1 MTFTLHLYFRS
12 PTCYIIISSITKN
25 KSKVTFNSAY
35 FGIVHINKKKKK
47 VKFNSTL
54 YFGIV
59 HINFKYQFEF
69 FLFWNCYINKKK
81 HLPGNLFYFGIVLHI
96 NKEKVTLNSIFVKT
110 VHGKK
115 SIKY

>member
-35 FGIVHINKKKKK
+35 LGIVHINKKINL
-47 VKFNSTL
+47 NSS

-59 HINFKYQFEF
+59 I
-69 FLFWNCYINKKK
+69 
-81 HLPGNLFYFGIVLHI
+81 
-96 NKEKVTLNSIFVKT
+96 SI
-110 VHGKK
+110 
-115 SIKY
+115 